1 MSIIKG
7 LFSLLVVILL
17 VLAVLFIDFTYKTF
31 SVSQRNVKTDAIV
44 VLAGGRGRIEEGVR
58 LYREHQAR
66 YLFLI
71 GVDPSVRK
79 SDLFRERRGEEE
91 GEGVLLEKVSR
102 NTLENA
108 LYARDLILKNEITS
122 IRLITSRYHMKRA
135 ILIFRHTLPKE
146 ITIYPYPVDSKNLKE
161 EWWSHGGSFRL
172 LFSEFYKYCLFRVFF
187 LFAPGELRPGAIG
200 GV

>member
-31 SVSQRNVKTDAIV
+31 SVSQRNVKADAIV

-108 LYARDLILKNEITS
+108 LYARDLILKKEVSS

-135 ILIFRHTLPKE
+135 ILIFRNTLPKE
-146 ITIYPYPVDSKNLKE
+146 ITIYPHPVDSKNLKE

-172 LFSEFYKYCLFRVFF
+172 LFSEFYKYCLFRFFF
-187 LFAPGELRPGAIG
+187 LFSPNELRAIPRG
-200 GV
+200 

>member
-1 MSIIKG
+1 MFIIKG
-7 LFSLLVVILL
+7 LFSLAVIFLL
-17 VLAVLFIDFTYKTF
+17 VMAVLFIDFTYKTF
-31 SVSQRNVKTDAIV
+31 SMSQRNVKTDAIV

-71 GVDPSVRK
+71 GVDPLVRK
-79 SDLFRERRGEEE
+79 SDLFRERRGEE
-91 GEGVLLEKVSR
+91 GSEGVLLEKVSR

-108 LYARDLILKNEITS
+108 LYARDLILAKEISS

-135 ILIFRHTLPKE
+135 VLIFRNTLPKE
-146 ITIYPYPVDSKNLKE
+146 VAIYPHPVDTRNLKE

-172 LFSEFYKYCLFRVFF
+172 LFSEFYKYCLFRFFF

-200 GV
+200 GL